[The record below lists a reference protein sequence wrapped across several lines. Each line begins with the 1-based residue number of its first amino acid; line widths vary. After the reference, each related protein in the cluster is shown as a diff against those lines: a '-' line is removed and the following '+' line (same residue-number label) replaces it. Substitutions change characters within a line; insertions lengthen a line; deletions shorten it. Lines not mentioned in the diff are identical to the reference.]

1 MADGRLAVVA
11 GRSLASAHGTETT
24 ITLSQLREKSSSWTS
39 PLGRRSSLPAGD
51 APLPRHRGRSFS
63 MPSLFLCV
71 EAVSGS
77 GFEDRNDA
85 LGFLPFGLDQPAP
98 TTNRVQTLRAQA
110 NGD

>member
-1 MADGRLAVVA
+1 M
-11 GRSLASAHGTETT
+11 
-24 ITLSQLREKSSSWTS
+24 
-39 PLGRRSSLPAGD
+39 
-51 APLPRHRGRSFS
+51 PLP
-63 MPSLFLCV
+63 FLCV

-85 LGFLPFGLDQPAP
+85 LGFLPFGFEPRAP